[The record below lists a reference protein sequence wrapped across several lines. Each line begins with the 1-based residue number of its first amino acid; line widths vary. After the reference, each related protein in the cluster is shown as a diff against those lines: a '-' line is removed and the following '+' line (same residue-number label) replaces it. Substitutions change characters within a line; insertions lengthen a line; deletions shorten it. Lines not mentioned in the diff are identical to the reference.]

1 MKKHLWKILIGI
13 GILPLVLPFILGV
26 YHTMIESW
34 KLGDWLILYSYI
46 YWPTYVLGIL
56 LIVAG
61 VVVWRRKKNI
71 TIEKGN

>member
-1 MKKHLWKILIGI
+1 MKKHLWKILIIVGVI
-13 GILPLVLPFILGV
+13 PLVLPFILGV

-56 LIVAG
+56 LIVVG
-61 VVVWRRKKNI
+61 IVLRKK
-71 TIEKGN
+71 KKV

>member
-13 GILPLVLPFILGV
+13 GILPLVLPFVLGV

-34 KLGDWLILYSYI
+34 KLLDWIILYSYL

-61 VVVWRRKKNI
+61 IVMKK
-71 TIEKGN
+71 KKQG

>member
-1 MKKHLWKILIGI
+1 MKKHLWKLLIGI
-13 GILPLVLPFILGV
+13 GILPLILPFVLGV

-34 KLGDWLILYSYI
+34 TVLEWVILYSYL

-61 VVVWRRKKNI
+61 IVMKK
-71 TIEKGN
+71 KKLG

>member
-13 GILPLVLPFILGV
+13 GILPLILPFILGV

-34 KLGDWLILYSYI
+34 TVLDWVILYSYL

-61 VVVWRRKKNI
+61 IVMKK
-71 TIEKGN
+71 KKQG

>member
-13 GILPLVLPFILGV
+13 GMLPLVLPFILGV

-34 KLGDWLILYSYI
+34 KVLDWVILYSYL

-61 VVVWRRKKNI
+61 IVMKK
-71 TIEKGN
+71 KKQG

>member
-1 MKKHLWKILIGI
+1 MKTHLWKILIGI
-13 GILPLVLPFILGV
+13 GMLPLVLPFILGV

-56 LIVAG
+56 LIVVG
-61 VVVWRRKKNI
+61 IVLRKK
-71 TIEKGN
+71 KKV

>member
-13 GILPLVLPFILGV
+13 GILPLVLSFILGV

-61 VVVWRRKKNI
+61 VVVWRRKRMNQL
-71 TIEKGN
+71 

>member
-1 MKKHLWKILIGI
+1 MKKHLWKILSGI
-13 GILPLVLPFILGV
+13 GILLLVLPFILGV

-46 YWPTYVLGIL
+46 YWPTYVLGIM

-61 VVVWRRKKNI
+61 IVMKK
-71 TIEKGN
+71 KKLG

>member
-1 MKKHLWKILIGI
+1 MKKHLWKILIVI
-13 GILPLVLPFILGV
+13 GILPLVSPFILGV

-61 VVVWRRKKNI
+61 IVMKK
-71 TIEKGN
+71 KKLG